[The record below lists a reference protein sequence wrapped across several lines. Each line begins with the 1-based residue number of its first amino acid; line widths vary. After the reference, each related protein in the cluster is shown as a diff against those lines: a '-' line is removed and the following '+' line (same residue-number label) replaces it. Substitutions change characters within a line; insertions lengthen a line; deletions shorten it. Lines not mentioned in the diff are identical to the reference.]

1 MIPFQ
6 PDDGAMTTSGSA
18 RDLAFLLAP
27 GAGAPSS
34 HPRMQTFARILS
46 RLGSVHPFD
55 YPYMIAGRKTPDR
68 LPRLI
73 DAHRA
78 AFFALRQI
86 HSGPIVLIGK
96 SMGWRVGCHLAL
108 QELAL
113 EEKVEALVCLGYP
126 LCGGGD
132 ASKLR
137 DQVLLD
143 LKTPAMFVQGTRDAL
158 CPLELFED
166 VRGRMSA
173 PTSAHIVE
181 GGDHSLLVSNTLLKA
196 RGVTQDE
203 VDLGIADA
211 IETFLK
217 R

>member
-1 MIPFQ
+1 
-6 PDDGAMTTSGSA
+6 MTTSGSA

-68 LPRLI
+68 LPCLI

-96 SMGWRVGCHLAL
+96 SMGGRVGCHLAL

-158 CPLELFED
+158 CPLANHRSFRPTRNETG
-166 VRGRMSA
+166 VRLGYNPCASPAQRSA
-173 PTSAHIVE
+173 CF
-181 GGDHSLLVSNTLLKA
+181 LVPASPSISRTRNP
-196 RGVTQDE
+196 
-203 VDLGIADA
+203 
-211 IETFLK
+211 
-217 R
+217 